1 MRAIFDT
8 RGECKANQLSPK
20 IMKRS
25 IFAICILFSIFACYG
40 KDMEKQ
46 YRKLIEKYDID
57 QAVKVIDRDNA
68 STFWDIMLK
77 NNELRFKFIEDIEKN
92 KGAEKE
98 TIEKTSQLPRFYPNE
113 EEVIVDSLQGFCD
126 TLLMDIGIKQ
136 LNLNCSL
143 HIVEDPEPNAF
154 TALTEDG
161 FAMCI
166 NTGLLN
172 MKGVKYKTL
181 MGCVA
186 HEFSHGILLHHARKI
201 YADAKQRRKN
211 ELIGGVVTGLSV
223 LALGVSAY
231 NGVAAGIPTTSAT
244 DFFGLNLN
252 INESFDHLT
261 VKYSF
266 RYSREQEYEADLIA
280 YRFMEYLGASDEY
293 IDALSMLSTEQDK
306 IYNDYSDHPT
316 TSDRISFLKYVQ
328 AHPELGNKENDKL
341 RKKIALK
348 MAQENQIRLRREN
361 ESWEK

>member
-1 MRAIFDT
+1 
-8 RGECKANQLSPK
+8 
-20 IMKRS
+20 MKRS
-25 IFAICILFSIFACYG
+25 VFTICILFSIFACYG
-40 KDMEKQ
+40 KNMEKQ

-68 STFWDIMLK
+68 STFWDLMLK
-77 NNELRFKFIEDIEKN
+77 NNELRIKFIEDIEKN

-98 TIEKTSQLPRFYPNE
+98 TIEKIAQLPRFYPNE
-113 EEVIVDSLQGFCD
+113 EETIVDSLQGFCD
-126 TLLMDIGIKQ
+126 TLLIDMGIKQ

-143 HIVEDPEPNAF
+143 HIVEDPDPNSF

-172 MKGVKYKTL
+172 MEGVKYKTL
-181 MGCVA
+181 MGYVA
-186 HEFSHGILLHHARKI
+186 HEFSHGILLHHARMF
-201 YADAKQRRKN
+201 YAEAKPRRKN

-223 LALGVSAY
+223 LAVGVAAY
-231 NGVAAGIPTTSAT
+231 NGVATGMQTTSAT
-244 DFFGLNLN
+244 DFADLILN

-261 VKYSF
+261 VKYYF

-280 YRFMEYLGASDEY
+280 YRFMEYIGASDEY
-293 IDALSMLSTEQDK
+293 INALNMIGTEMDK
-306 IYNDYSDHPT
+306 LYNDYSDHPK

-328 AHPELGNKENDKL
+328 THPELGNKENDKR

-348 MAQENQIRLRREN
+348 IAQENQIRLRREN
-361 ESWEK
+361 ESREK